1 LIFAATSQSDVED
14 FEDSMSKVFTLNKVG
29 NLKFY
34 LGMQFDRDEDGI
46 FYVHQQKYIEEKVQD
61 FG

>member
-1 LIFAATSQSDVED
+1 MED
-14 FEDSMSKVFTLNKVG
+14 FEDSMSKVFTLKKLR